1 MAKFHAKGSFKIDR
15 NGLRTVI
22 FGDIVDGTIR
32 HGMKIHIRFN
42 DSLSMTS
49 EIEAVES
56 IVYRPDGRRVV
67 LGTRKGEIAFVDTA
81 DGRVGDRFNFG
92 TGAVFA
98 LAYSPVSVHRPCF
111 FILMGSSNSRISRP
125 S

>member
-49 EIEAVES
+49 EIEAVELVDR
-56 IVYRPDGRRVV
+56 ITDRVSHVALV
-67 LGTRKGEIAFVDTA
+67 LRVEEDA
-81 DGRVGDRFNFG
+81 DEEADLFASLNVGDEVLEV
-92 TGAVFA
+92 TE
-98 LAYSPVSVHRPCF
+98 P
-111 FILMGSSNSRISRP
+111 
-125 S
+125 